1 MSVPFDIHVNIISI
15 FCIKLNEMMRAGG
28 WRSVALLLLILLGNS
43 VLHVVPVEVVRG
55 QTFIDSD
62 ITKDT
67 VFTAEGS
74 PYIIARSIAIRNG
87 VTLEV
92 RPGAE
97 VRIVD
102 DAILRVDGRL
112 LALGESG
119 EAIILKGQGE
129 KLNWQI
135 NVGQSGELHFKHVH
149 VPEHLTLK
157 LSENVHVQ
165 VENSQVDGKITINGI
180 YNSRVNFNSVKGNV
194 LVVGISGSNVSF
206 TSINGGITI
215 EASFWASNVSFT
227 SINGGIT
234 IKVSI
239 RNSRVNFTS
248 INGPIKWHSHLVDS
262 RVSFTSINGGIT
274 IEASFWASNVSFT
287 SINGGITMGGIWG
300 ASNVSFTST
309 LRGLSI
315 TAIGIHPAYRGI
327 PSVLLRDCSVAYGS
341 GISIGRVETR
351 GNVTI
356 AGCNIYNNKPYGL
369 KVDDGFVLAERN
381 YWGDPS
387 GPYHAA
393 VNPQGKGNA
402 VVAPTGVVDFI
413 PWLVKP
419 SETANRPPTPVLE
432 VSPRNPFVGSEVKFD
447 ASSSTDDGRV
457 VEYFFDFGDNS
468 NTGWTTQAVVT
479 HVYEK
484 VGTYTASLLV
494 KDDLGVTSTTKA
506 TVQVEVQ
513 PRPPAPPKFVVSG
526 LSISPAEVH
535 LGESVSISLKVTNVG
550 ELPGSYTVELKVDG
564 VVVDSK
570 TVMLAGGESTVVTF
584 TWTGKEPGT
593 HSLEI
598 AGQKSQVTVVRPIIP
613 WTLYVGIAVIVAI
626 GMVAMAY
633 RRMRRK
639 SSAAYRRG
647 RRQYAS
653 VSGFRRTSSTAAV
666 PPQVLDKLRKI
677 IRQSTPLFERVPH
690 LADVYYDNL
699 SRLANARI
707 INKGPLTP
715 EEMLSILIEAFP
727 SDAELS
733 NRMIDVPDLLR
744 VREDFIHRLAQY
756 FNLSVYDLA
765 EMLADEF
772 NRAHSR

>member
-1 MSVPFDIHVNIISI
+1 LSVPFDIHVNIISI

-28 WRSVALLLLILLGNS
+28 WRSVALLLLILLGNL
-43 VLHVVPVEVVRG
+43 VLHVVLVEVVWG

-102 DAILRVDGRL
+102 DAVLTVDGRL

-129 KLNWQI
+129 KRNWQI
-135 NVGQSGELHFKHVH
+135 NVRGELHLKHVH
-149 VPEHLTLK
+149 VPEDLRLR
-157 LSENVHVQ
+157 LSDNVHVQ
-165 VENSQVDGKITINGI
+165 VENSQVNGNVSLRATLTQVRDRI
-180 YNSRVNFNSVKGNV
+180 SNSRVNFNSVKGNV
-194 LVVGISGSNVSF
+194 DASMVGIWGSN
-206 TSINGGITI
+206 
-215 EASFWASNVSFT
+215 
-227 SINGGIT
+227 
-234 IKVSI
+234 
-239 RNSRVNFTS
+239 VNFTS
-248 INGPIKWHSHLVDS
+248 INGAITVRGFFSGS
-262 RVSFTSINGGIT
+262 RVSFTSINGAITVADIAYSNVNFTSINGAITVWGI
-274 IEASFWASNVSFT
+274 SGSRVSFT
-287 SINGGITMGGIWG
+287 SINGAITIPGLIWLG
-300 ASNVSFTST
+300 NVSFTST
-309 LRGLSI
+309 LRGLYIKEVGSG
-315 TAIGIHPAYRGI
+315 A
-327 PSVLLRDCSVAYGS
+327 SVLLRDCSVAYGS
-341 GISIGRVETR
+341 GISIGS
-351 GNVTI
+351 
-356 AGCNIYNNKPYGL
+356 AGGKVIITDCNIYSNKPYGL
-369 KVDDGFVLAERN
+369 KVDSGFVLAERN

-387 GPYHAA
+387 GPYHEA

-402 VVAPTGVVDFI
+402 VVAPADVVDFI
-413 PWLVKP
+413 PWLVRP
-419 SETANRPPTPVLE
+419 SETANRAPTPVLE
-432 VSPRNPFVGSEVKFD
+432 VTPRNPFVGSEVKFD
-447 ASSSTDDGRV
+447 ARSSTDDGRV

-468 NTGWTTQAVVT
+468 NTGWTTLAVVT

-513 PRPPAPPKFVVSG
+513 PRPPASPKFVVSG

-550 ELPGSYTVELKVDG
+550 ELPGSYTVELRVDG

-584 TWTGKEPGT
+584 KWTGKEPGT
-593 HSLEI
+593 YSLEI

-653 VSGFRRTSSTAAV
+653 VSGFQRTSSTAAV
-666 PPQVLDKLRKI
+666 HPQVLDKLRKS

-690 LADVYYDNL
+690 LADVYISNL
-699 SRLANARI
+699 YRLANARI
-707 INKGPLTP
+707 VNKGPLTP

-733 NRMIDVPDLLR
+733 NRMIDVPDLRR

-756 FNLSVYDLA
+756 FNLSVQDLA